1 MKTMP
6 LAVSGSL
13 DMRHLRRFNLKRV
26 FGYAL
31 IIASLSVPAFA
42 AKNSQDLII
51 NAPVKV
57 GTTQLPA
64 GNYKVTWTGTGSAV
78 QVTIEQK
85 GKASVTVPAK
95 ATEEKNGHVAVV
107 TNTVGGTDV
116 LESIQ
121 LNNLTLNIAGAT
133 ASGE

>member
-1 MKTMP
+1 MK
-6 LAVSGSL
+6 
-13 DMRHLRRFNLKRV
+13 RF

-31 IIASLSVPAFA
+31 IVASLSLPAFA
-42 AKNSQDLII
+42 AKNSQDVTL

-95 ATEEKNGHVAVV
+95 ATEEKNGHVALV

-133 ASGE
+133 GSGE